1 MRSQCCWLAPALAGA
16 LAAALGAQEAP
27 TPTVFGETVE
37 VRVVNLEVE
46 VFDRDGLSVTGL
58 GPADFEL
65 TVDGELLPIRY
76 FTEIRGGTA
85 VAAEASTG
93 EITAVPDLVAGEP
106 VGTNY
111 LVFVDDFFPLARDR
125 DRVLQALRDDV
136 GRLKP
141 EDRMAIVAF
150 DGNELTMLSTWTNSA
165 RELERTLRDATRRPS
180 HGLRRLSERR
190 SLASDRAA
198 SRTFPGIERRRL
210 SRFDTRLDISE
221 RFYAETLEQQLD
233 NMVSAVAA
241 ALRGFA
247 NPPGRKVLL
256 LFAGGWPFDV
266 GEFVTSE
273 FGRAV
278 AEPGVKRGRQIFA
291 PIIDTA
297 NQVGYSI
304 FTVDVPGLAASGLAD
319 VESAT
324 ISEGDERFASFLRQ
338 NNQQYTLQ
346 RIATET
352 GGRALLGAR
361 RLEALAAAESATR
374 TYYWLGFSPLWQGD
388 DGLHSVAVRVL
399 REGLKT
405 RARTSYVDFSRSSEV
420 TAAVESVLLFGGGP
434 GVLDLALTTGKPI
447 LKSARIMQVPI
458 AIELPTAQLTLLPS
472 AEGAVA
478 ELELRVAAVDERGGR
493 STIPVLPMRLVV
505 PAERTPGTTARY
517 ETLLELRRMRN
528 RIVVAV
534 YDPTTGSLWSKAVEV
549 KP

>member
-1 MRSQCCWLAPALAGA
+1 
-16 LAAALGAQEAP
+16 
-27 TPTVFGETVE
+27 

-65 TVDGELLPIRY
+65 TVDGERLPIRY

-278 AEPGVKRGRQIFA
+278 NEPGVKRGRQLFA

-304 FTVDVPGLAASGLAD
+304 FAVDVPGLAASAGRRGAGGD
-319 VESAT
+319 SEDATSA
-324 ISEGDERFASFLRQ
+324 
-338 NNQQYTLQ
+338 
-346 RIATET
+346 
-352 GGRALLGAR
+352 
-361 RLEALAAAESATR
+361 
-374 TYYWLGFSPLWQGD
+374 SPR
-388 DGLHSVAVRVL
+388 SC
-399 REGLKT
+399 
-405 RARTSYVDFSRSSEV
+405 ARTTSSTRCSESPPRPAAWRCSAGAASRPW
-420 TAAVESVLLFGGGP
+420 L
-434 GVLDLALTTGKPI
+434 
-447 LKSARIMQVPI
+447 R
-458 AIELPTAQLTLLPS
+458 PS
-472 AEGAVA
+472 PPRA
-478 ELELRVAAVDERGGR
+478 
-493 STIPVLPMRLVV
+493 
-505 PAERTPGTTARY
+505 
-517 ETLLELRRMRN
+517 
-528 RIVVAV
+528 
-534 YDPTTGSLWSKAVEV
+534 PTTGSASRPPGRGTTGGTRWRCGCCAMA
-549 KP
+549 